1 MAQVKI
7 GNAWQVL
14 TDGTN
19 NGIVAA
25 PGIIMLYIGATAP
38 ASNEPGIAFNNEK
51 IQVGSPAKS
60 WIKTH
65 DVNPVDGVQF
75 NF

>member
-1 MAQVKI
+1 MAKVTI
-7 GNAWQVL
+7 GPAWQVL

-19 NGIVAA
+19 NGILAA
-25 PGIIMLYIGATAP
+25 PGIIMLYIGAAAP
-38 ASNEPGIAFNNEK
+38 AANEPGIAFTNEK
-51 IQVGSPAKS
+51 IQVGTPAKS
-60 WIKTH
+60 WVRSH